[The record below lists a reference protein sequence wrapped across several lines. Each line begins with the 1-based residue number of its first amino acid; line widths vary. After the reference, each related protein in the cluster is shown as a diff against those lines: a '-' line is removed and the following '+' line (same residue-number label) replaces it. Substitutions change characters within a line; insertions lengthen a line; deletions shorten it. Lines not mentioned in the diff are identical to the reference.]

1 MRPSTIVRISR
12 GAARTVWRG
21 DPSTIRRARHK
32 PDRVPSAPPPLTQP
46 LPDALTAAADELIL
60 VSGEE
65 ALSRIA
71 MMQFS
76 LQFMLWQQHRR
87 RWEGIV
93 ASAVA
98 HIEGFSDLDCLSSA
112 SRMTGHQQAT
122 QDWDAHDAAMS
133 RDVKYIAA
141 MGAAPLVP
149 AAARDL
155 AVVVLPHRPRDVA
168 STVTNGAQE
177 KQALTSVAEGPP
189 PHAMH
194 SPPLCSADTAP
205 AVPLP
210 LTPSPSDPGL
220 ELPASPTTSTTQVVM
235 SAAPRDVPCTLES
248 HHADIEQNHSATS
261 SKHAGVPLPS
271 LVPQSM
277 CSLVFHRLP
286 ASPTQAA
293 DFTTFVVKLEML
305 LYCGAPLRADD
316 GRRIVER
323 LLSLPGGYAELKR
336 KNALFLCE
344 LGLHRHINK
353 RTKRWRAEQQA
364 LTPEP
369 EIPHAATPIII
380 GAAGSSKH
388 VVNALLA
395 VMQWNRDAIAIFT
408 RLVSLDPGIALRQLP
423 HLCTRFG
430 AKTIYATPVVQE
442 LLREAEDDGSAPST
456 RGATSP
462 CTVAVDHKKPSKFGR
477 AIQRITA
484 Q

>member
-1 MRPSTIVRISR
+1 
-12 GAARTVWRG
+12 
-21 DPSTIRRARHK
+21 
-32 PDRVPSAPPPLTQP
+32 
-46 LPDALTAAADELIL
+46 
-60 VSGEE
+60 
-65 ALSRIA
+65 
-71 MMQFS
+71 MQFS

-98 HIEGFSDLDCLSSA
+98 HIEGFSNLESLSSA
-112 SRMTGHQQAT
+112 SRMRGHQTAT
-122 QDWDAHDAAMS
+122 QDWDAQDAAMS

-168 STVTNGAQE
+168 STAAHGAQE
-177 KQALTSVAEGPP
+177 KQALTSVAEGTPP
-189 PHAMH
+189 PHAML
-194 SPPLCSADTAP
+194 SPPLCSADTAA

-210 LTPSPSDPGL
+210 PTLSPSDPGL
-220 ELPASPTTSTTQVVM
+220 ELPASPTTSATEVVM
-235 SAAPRDVPCTLES
+235 SAAPRDVPGTLER
-248 HHADIEQNHSATS
+248 HHADIEHNPPATS
-261 SKHAGVPLPS
+261 SNAALPS

-286 ASPTQAA
+286 ASPTEAA
-293 DFTTFVVKLEML
+293 DFTTFVVKLETL

-344 LGLHRHINK
+344 LGLHRYIGK
-353 RTKRWRAEQQA
+353 RTKLWRAEQQA

-369 EIPHAATPIII
+369 EIPRAATPIII
-380 GAAGSSKH
+380 GATGSSRH

-395 VMQWNRDAIAIFT
+395 VMQWNSDAIAIFT

-430 AKTIYATPVVQE
+430 AKTIYATPVVHE
-442 LLREAEDDGSAPST
+442 LLREAEDDGSGVST
-456 RGATSP
+456 QDVTSP
-462 CTVAVDHKKPSKFGR
+462 CIVAVDHKKPSKFGR